1 MIRLTGPPA
10 RERYESVDAQTRF
23 TEDGEQLVGRERR
36 FLDFASVAVDDREAA
51 ELVQMLR
58 ERARVRQA
66 GELNFRLF
74 KDDPLRWSLL
84 EEAWGPGGALHDRC
98 SVYVVDK
105 EYAAAAKV
113 IDLLLEEKEHAEGK
127 NLYAGGQARGLA
139 RILAVEGPRAL
150 HGSLFEELMSSFV
163 ALASQRG
170 VRRSNEATQAFF
182 AVIDRAWAA
191 STRTR
196 GALGIIGPSAIVAP
210 TTRGSAEVDVPVRT
224 EHTDQ
229 TNRRISRLNADS

>member
-1 MIRLTGPPA
+1 MVVPLTGEKYSQLNHSVPTA
-10 RERYESVDAQTRF
+10 DGEEYGRWVACDESGW
-23 TEDGEQLVGRERR
+23 DGEQLVGRERR
-36 FLDFASVAVDDREAA
+36 FLAFASVAVDDDAA

-66 GELNFRLF
+66 GELKFHFF
-74 KDDPLRWSLL
+74 KDDPQRWSLL
-84 EEAWGPGGALHDRC
+84 EEAWRPGGVLHGRC

-150 HGSLFEELMSSFV
+150 RGFLFEELMSSFV

-170 VRRSNEATQAFF
+170 VRRPEDATQAFF
-182 AVIDRAWAA
+182 AVIDRALGGLDTQGRHRAA
-191 STRTR
+191 GAAAGHPGLRR
-196 GALGIIGPSAIVAP
+196 GFP
-210 TTRGSAEVDVPVRT
+210 
-224 EHTDQ
+224 
-229 TNRRISRLNADS
+229 